1 MNDNERLLHMTER
14 IRQHGLTD
22 NTRSEIRAA
31 YKKLSEATP
40 APADSAGSAQ
50 RENSTS
56 PSPAQAARERM
67 VARGNRQEVSSSAQ
81 AARERMVARSIGS
94 DRDGVLYGHGE
105 TFGHGEVTS
114 T

>member
-1 MNDNERLLHMTER
+1 MEDLTKLTKK
-14 IRQHGLTD
+14 IRAEGLTD
-22 NTRSEIRAA
+22 NTRSEIIAA
-31 YKKLSEATP
+31 YKKLNEATP
-40 APADSAGSAQ
+40 APADSAGSAR
-50 RENSTS
+50 RENSTSS

-67 VARGNRQEVSSSAQ
+67 VSRGNKQEVSSSAQ
-81 AARERMVARSIGS
+81 AARERMVSRSIGS